1 MSQSVLQLERY
12 FISKVQIEAVQKT
25 SFPTEI
31 GSSTKLE
38 VARNN
43 QEPNR
48 YVVSLTVAVT
58 GSDQKPPP
66 YVGEV
71 QVIGFFQ
78 VHPEL
83 PADKQAQIASVN
95 GASILYGVARE
106 MIANV
111 TARGPWP
118 AVILPCVNFNQ
129 PDAPGAIPPPGQD
142 ATTAAEAKTAQPP
155 KPPTGEPQH

>member
-12 FISKVQIEAVQKT
+12 FISKVQIEAVQKS

-31 GSSTKLE
+31 GASTKLE

-43 QEPNR
+43 QEPHR
-48 YVVSLTVAVT
+48 YVVSLTVTLAAC
-58 GSDQKPPP
+58 DQKPPP

-78 VHPEL
+78 VDPEL
-83 PADKQAQIASVN
+83 SADKQAQIASVN
-95 GASILYGVARE
+95 AASILYGVARE

-118 AVILPCVNFNQ
+118 AVTPPCVTFNSSDTQ
-129 PDAPGAIPPPGQD
+129 P
-142 ATTAAEAKTAQPP
+142 
-155 KPPTGEPQH
+155 

>member
-25 SFPTEI
+25 SFPAEI

-43 QEPNR
+43 QEPNK
-48 YVVSLTVAVT
+48 YVVSLTVAIA

-83 PADKQAQIASVN
+83 PPEKQSQIASVT

-118 AVILPCVNFNQ
+118 GVTLPCVSFNE
-129 PDAPGAIPPPGQD
+129 P
-142 ATTAAEAKTAQPP
+142 
-155 KPPTGEPQH
+155 EPQPQAKPIEQAAAAK